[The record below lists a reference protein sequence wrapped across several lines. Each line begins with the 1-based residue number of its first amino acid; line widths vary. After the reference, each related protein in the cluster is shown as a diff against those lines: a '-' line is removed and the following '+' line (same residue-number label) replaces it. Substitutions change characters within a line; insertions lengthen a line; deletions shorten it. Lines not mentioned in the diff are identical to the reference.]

1 MCIFEAA
8 KSMVETSKYNENS
21 DDNRSD
27 ESVAENDEITEVDS
41 NHSLKLT
48 EIKQDE
54 RSTSVYDSNFTP
66 HNYRRIMMLAQK
78 KKETKKAVVNES
90 SWKKEEAYENYK
102 SHFQFAFEP
111 NFLGRCT
118 NWPEVRFQTY

>member
-1 MCIFEAA
+1 MADQAA

-21 DDNRSD
+21 DDNSSD

-90 SWKKEEAYENYK
+90 S
-102 SHFQFAFEP
+102 
-111 NFLGRCT
+111 
-118 NWPEVRFQTY
+118 

>member
-1 MCIFEAA
+1 
-8 KSMVETSKYNENS
+8 MVETSKYNENS

-48 EIKQDE
+48 ETKQDE
-54 RSTSVYDSNFTP
+54 RSTSVFDSNFTP

-90 SWKKEEAYENYK
+90 S
-102 SHFQFAFEP
+102 
-111 NFLGRCT
+111 
-118 NWPEVRFQTY
+118 

>member
-1 MCIFEAA
+1 MADQAA

-90 SWKKEEAYENYK
+90 S
-102 SHFQFAFEP
+102 
-111 NFLGRCT
+111 
-118 NWPEVRFQTY
+118 

>member
-1 MCIFEAA
+1 
-8 KSMVETSKYNENS
+8 MVETSKYNENS
-21 DDNRSD
+21 DDNSSD

-90 SWKKEEAYENYK
+90 S
-102 SHFQFAFEP
+102 
-111 NFLGRCT
+111 
-118 NWPEVRFQTY
+118 

>member
-1 MCIFEAA
+1 MADQVA

-90 SWKKEEAYENYK
+90 S
-102 SHFQFAFEP
+102 
-111 NFLGRCT
+111 
-118 NWPEVRFQTY
+118 

>member
-1 MCIFEAA
+1 
-8 KSMVETSKYNENS
+8 MVETSKYNENS

-78 KKETKKAVVNES
+78 KKETKKAVVNECS
-90 SWKKEEAYENYK
+90 
-102 SHFQFAFEP
+102 
-111 NFLGRCT
+111 
-118 NWPEVRFQTY
+118 

>member
-1 MCIFEAA
+1 MADQVA

-66 HNYRRIMMLAQK
+66 HNYRMIMMLAQK

-90 SWKKEEAYENYK
+90 S
-102 SHFQFAFEP
+102 
-111 NFLGRCT
+111 
-118 NWPEVRFQTY
+118 

>member
-1 MCIFEAA
+1 
-8 KSMVETSKYNENS
+8 MVETSKYNENS

-90 SWKKEEAYENYK
+90 S
-102 SHFQFAFEP
+102 
-111 NFLGRCT
+111 
-118 NWPEVRFQTY
+118 

>member
-1 MCIFEAA
+1 
-8 KSMVETSKYNENS
+8 MVETSKYNENS
-21 DDNRSD
+21 DDNSSD

-54 RSTSVYDSNFTP
+54 RSTSVCDSNFTP

-78 KKETKKAVVNES
+78 KKETKKTVVNES
-90 SWKKEEAYENYK
+90 PWKKEEAYENYK
-102 SHFQFAFEP
+102 SHLQFVFEP
-111 NFLGRCT
+111 NF
-118 NWPEVRFQTY
+118 